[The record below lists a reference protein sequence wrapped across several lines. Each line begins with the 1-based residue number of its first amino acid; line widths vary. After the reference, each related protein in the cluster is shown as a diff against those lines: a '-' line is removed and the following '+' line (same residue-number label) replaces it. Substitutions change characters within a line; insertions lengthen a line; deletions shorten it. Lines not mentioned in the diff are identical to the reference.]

1 MPDRRFSVAFFPVH
15 YGGLV
20 NTNEQRNLVLL
31 QALVQPLFPDMIADR
46 IELPWISFIYGLFRP
61 QPQVTEWQRRGVTVD
76 CWETVG
82 RHVAAL
88 RA

>member
-61 QPQVTEWQRRGVTVD
+61 QPQVTEWQRRGVRVD
-76 CWETVG
+76 SWATSDG
-82 RHVAAL
+82 DAA
-88 RA
+88 AVPA